1 MSENCTHDCSS
12 CGESCSSRQEPQS
25 FLAPK
30 NSMSD
35 IKKVIGI
42 VSGKGGVG
50 KSLVTSL
57 MAAGMQ
63 REGYRS
69 AILDADITGPSI
81 PKLFGITE
89 KAEGSEYGIMP
100 SVSRGGTKIMS
111 INLLLENDTDPVVW
125 RGPVIGGTV
134 KQFWTDVVWEDV
146 DCMFVDMPP
155 GTGDVPLTVFQSLP
169 VDGIIVVTSPQEL
182 VSMIV
187 EKAVNMAKLMN
198 IPILGVV
205 ENMSYVECPNCEE
218 KIHIFGESK
227 LDEVA
232 KSFGLK
238 ALGRIPMKAEIAAR
252 CDAGKIEAVDGLA
265 YLSDAFDAVKALV
278 KGK

>member
-12 CGESCSSRQEPQS
+12 CGENCSSRTAEQS

-81 PKLFGITE
+81 PKAFGITE
-89 KAEGSEYGIMP
+89 KAVGSEYGIMP
-100 SVSRGGTKIMS
+100 AVSRGGTKIMS

-198 IPILGVV
+198 IPILGLV

-232 KSFGLK
+232 KNFDLK
-238 ALGRIPMKAEIAAR
+238 ALGRIPMKAEIASR
-252 CDAGKIEAVDGLA
+252 CDAGKIEAVDSKEWLG
-265 YLSDAFDAVKALV
+265 DAFDAVKALV
-278 KGK
+278 KG

>member
-12 CGESCSSRQEPQS
+12 CGENCSSRQEPQS

-81 PKLFGITE
+81 PKLFGISE
-89 KAEGSEYGIMP
+89 KAVGSEYGIMP
-100 SVSRGGTKIMS
+100 AVSRGGTKIMS
-111 INLLLENDTDPVVW
+111 INLLLENETDPVVW

-134 KQFWTDVVWEDV
+134 K
-146 DCMFVDMPP
+146 
-155 GTGDVPLTVFQSLP
+155 
-169 VDGIIVVTSPQEL
+169 
-182 VSMIV
+182 
-187 EKAVNMAKLMN
+187 
-198 IPILGVV
+198 
-205 ENMSYVECPNCEE
+205 
-218 KIHIFGESK
+218 
-227 LDEVA
+227 
-232 KSFGLK
+232 
-238 ALGRIPMKAEIAAR
+238 
-252 CDAGKIEAVDGLA
+252 
-265 YLSDAFDAVKALV
+265 
-278 KGK
+278 